1 MHPMLAS
8 PTEGASALLMPSDG
22 SDGMAHLS
30 GFPQER
36 SNVRGEQQQTAEP
49 QQTLQQTLQQT
60 GTLCNPTLQGGV
72 STDAGASNIYRHC
85 KISDF
90 FTLGATLGKGSFAVV
105 KEVRWRM
112 RPLIFS
118 HFAPCSCSCVGS
130 VHQAAHLRFLF
141 VYMTLLCHSP

>member
-8 PTEGASALLMPSDG
+8 PTEGAPALLMPSDG

-60 GTLCNPTLQGGV
+60 QPQTLQQTGTLCNPTLQGGV
-72 STDAGASNIYRHC
+72 STDAGAGNIYRHC

-105 KEVRWRM
+105 K
-112 RPLIFS
+112 
-118 HFAPCSCSCVGS
+118 
-130 VHQAAHLRFLF
+130 AAEKYFCT
-141 VYMTLLCHSP
+141 V